1 METASQGQAVEA
13 SAPEPVLLH
22 EDDDIRVLATRHPTP
37 GAVITFSS
45 LNEHERGFGRDFLD
59 RHAISG
65 VYCIARWNH
74 WYQPA
79 GCRAAVP
86 AILRHL
92 ESLPP
97 GPRMTYGA
105 SMGGFAAA
113 LYSQRLGAEAVLML
127 APQFSNDPAKP
138 PHETRWMRE
147 AQAIRFEDDDLLPAI
162 SRKARKFVVYD
173 STGED
178 ARHAALFAQVER
190 TELLATPRAGHAM
203 GHFLLQA
210 RLLQELVLRG
220 FHGELDWPWYR
231 AAVRRQR
238 ALSGNYWRELARA
251 ARARRPHFALE
262 CLGRAAA
269 LRPRDA
275 AILTDYG
282 NALLRAGW
290 IETAAEVFRAAAAIG
305 PQGPAPLRG
314 LAIALSRLGRGET
327 AVQAAEEALALR
339 PGSADLQRV
348 LASALIGAG
357 QAERARRVIEALLAA
372 EPELA
377 ENRRLLA
384 RLDGEG

>member
-1 METASQGQAVEA
+1 MQTASEGQAAVEA
-13 SAPEPVLLH
+13 VLLH
-22 EDDDIRVLATRHPTP
+22 EDRDIRVLATRHATP

-59 RHAISG
+59 KHAISG

-113 LYSQRLGAEAVLML
+113 LYSQRLGADAVLML
-127 APQFSNDPAKP
+127 SPQFSNDPAKP
-138 PHETRWMRE
+138 PHEARWARE

-162 SRKARKFVVYD
+162 SREARKFVVYD

-178 ARHAALFAQVER
+178 ARHAALFAQVDR
-190 TELLATPRAGHAM
+190 TVLLATPRAGHAM
-203 GHFLLQA
+203 GHFLLQS
-210 RLLQELVLRG
+210 RLLQDLVLRG
-220 FHGELDWPWYR
+220 FRGELDWPWYR

-238 ALSGNYWRELARA
+238 RLSGNYWRELARV
-251 ARARRPHFALE
+251 ARPRRPGLALE

-269 LRPRDA
+269 LRPRDPV
-275 AILTDYG
+275 ILNDYA
-282 NALLRAGW
+282 NALLGAGW
-290 IETAAEVFRAAAAIG
+290 METAAEVFRTAATAWPG
-305 PQGPAPLRG
+305 GPAPLRG
-314 LAIALSRLGRGET
+314 LAIALGRLGRTEE
-327 AVQAAEEALALR
+327 AVQAAEQALALR
-339 PGSADLQRV
+339 PDSADLRRV
-348 LASALIGAG
+348 LALTLLGAG
-357 QAERARRVIEALLAA
+357 GKERAREIVTGLLAE
-372 EPELA
+372 EPDLA

-384 RLDGEG
+384 RIEGEG